1 MDTKLKENEVYKCI
15 FKYKKLTSDQKKLV
29 RLKGFNYAQ
38 SRIITFDKYFELNPY
53 CDINPYKQNLN
64 NNFDKNYFDAFFNR
78 FLTIRPFT
86 KVYYFDESSKYL
98 IQLLKNFKNESSI
111 CDYIYSKIDIVTT
124 IFNNTELETLHILNN
139 IEKNIDKEL
148 FKLIDFNN
156 NYFIRYY
163 LLNEKSFHCLINK
176 YIAFYLETHIDDVY
190 NLPQNNDPFKNKL
203 IKNIVQFHVNS
214 LKIRNNLTIQHYCI
228 SFYINYLNLNYNFL
242 KNNLI
247 KFEIARYG
255 KHSGTILDR
264 IIDYYS
270 ILLMKNNKQ
279 FNHYNELYTKI
290 CGNIEVYNYNETSLS
305 NGVYSIIEHF
315 YNIKN

>member
-38 SRIITFDKYFELNPY
+38 SKIITFDKYFELNPY

-64 NNFDKNYFDAFFNR
+64 NNFDKIFFDAFFKR

-111 CDYIYSKIDIVTT
+111 CDYIYSKVDIVSTFR
-124 IFNNTELETLHILNN
+124 INTELETLNILNS

-156 NYFIRYY
+156 NYFIKYY

-176 YIAFYLETHIDDVY
+176 YIAFYLETHINDVY

-214 LKIRNNLTIQHYCI
+214 LKIRNYLTMQHYCI
-228 SFYINYLNLNYNFL
+228 CFYINYLNLNYNFL

-255 KHSGTILDR
+255 KYSGTILDR

-270 ILLMKNNKQ
+270 VLLINNNKQ
-279 FNHYNELYTKI
+279 FYQYNKLYTKI

-305 NGVYSIIEHF
+305 NGVYSLIEHF